1 MANVTNSISLQDKMT
16 PVLSQII
23 RSLDLTVKA
32 MKSVNAESNRV
43 TQEKAFKAANNAIKQ
58 ANISLDK
65 MTREMKQAETA
76 SDDLNVKFQKWPN
89 SIMTAASAI
98 QIIRAGIGALRQ
110 GFSILQSFNEAAYVD
125 DAAQTRLASQLRNVV
140 KTREEGIRA
149 QQEIT
154 RLAQEGER
162 NTVVAGTASVAGAS
176 QLATYG
182 LQTQSIQKLLP
193 ALRDLSVGMY
203 GVNVNEEQ
211 MISTAQ
217 LFGKV
222 LNGQT
227 AALTRYGIKMSD
239 AQKKIL
245 ETGNE
250 AQKTEVLVDLLGKSF
265 GGLAENM
272 TQSSAGARAQFE
284 NIWGHMM
291 EEVGK
296 TTADAFGNVYR
307 SIIAN
312 LPKIQAM
319 IQQVVDMI
327 VPFINWVATTGIPMI
342 VSGLEMIMPIVQG
355 IYNFIANNFSWI
367 EPLVSGIGAALLTL
381 ATILGTVSVVTK
393 LVTAAT
399 WLWNI
404 ALNANP
410 IVLVITLIAGL
421 IVWLVR
427 LWKTNDA
434 FRINIIK
441 AWNFI
446 RDGIL
451 NSVSMI
457 KIMVMKAFQGMVNF
471 AIDQVNMLISAVN
484 KIPGVD
490 IPLLERASFGD
501 KVEEEELAK
510 YVKRTQERQAE
521 NAALDAELEA
531 SKARKAEGAM
541 TTPAPSGSEALWSG
555 FNGKINVGT
564 VDEIKGAVN
573 IGENDLQYLKEVAM
587 KDFDVRYQQVTP
599 TLTISNMNVAE
610 TADVDM
616 VAGALEKMINEAQ
629 SADVNVGIAYG
640 N

>member
-1 MANVTNSISLQDKMT
+1 MASVSNSISLVDKMT

-32 MKSVNAESNRV
+32 MKSVNTESNRV
-43 TQEKAFKAANNAIKQ
+43 AQEKAFNAANNAIKQ
-58 ANISLDK
+58 ANNSLDK
-65 MTREMKQAETA
+65 MVQEMKDVKDAG
-76 SDDLNVKFQKWPN
+76 SGVNVQFQKWPN
-89 SIMTAASAI
+89 TIMTAASAL
-98 QIIRAGIGALRQ
+98 QIIRSGIGAIRQ
-110 GFSILQSFNEAAYVD
+110 GVSILQAFNEAAYGE

-140 KTREEGIRA
+140 KTREEGIKA
-149 QQEIT
+149 QQEIN
-154 RLAQEGER
+154 RLAQEGESR
-162 NTVVAGTASVAGAS
+162 TVVSGTATVAGAS

-182 LQTQSIQKLLP
+182 LQSQSIQKLLP

-203 GVNVNEEQ
+203 GVNVSEEQ

-217 LFGKV
+217 LLGKA

-227 AALTRYGIKMSD
+227 AALTRYGIKMTEV
-239 AQKKIL
+239 QKTIL
-245 ETGNE
+245 ETGTE
-250 AQKTEVLVDLLGKSF
+250 AQKTEVLVKLLGNSF

-272 TQSSAGARAQFE
+272 AQSSAGARAQFQ

-291 EEVGK
+291 EEIGK

-312 LPKIQAM
+312 LPKIQE
-319 IQQVVDMI
+319 ILQQVINMV

-342 VSGLEMIMPIVQG
+342 ISGLEMIMPIITG
-355 IYNFIANNFSWI
+355 IYNFIAGNFSWI

-381 ATILGTVSVVTK
+381 ATILGTVAAVTK
-393 LVTAAT
+393 VVTAAQ
-399 WLWNI
+399 WLLNA

-410 IVLVITLIAGL
+410 YVLIITLIAGL

-427 LWKTNDA
+427 LWKTNDT

-446 RDGIL
+446 KDGIL
-451 NSVSMI
+451 NSVAMI

-490 IPLLERASFGD
+490 IPMLERANFGD

-510 YVKRTQERQAE
+510 YIKRTEDRQAE

-531 SKARKAEGAM
+531 SRLKKEEQAIGVQGQSGA
-541 TTPAPSGSEALWSG
+541 EALWGSFSG
-555 FNGKINVGT
+555 PVHTIVDEVK
-564 VDEIKGAVN
+564 DEIKL
-573 IGENDLQYLKEVAM
+573 GENDLQYLKDVAM
-587 KDFDVRYQQVTP
+587 KDFDVHYQQVTP
-599 TLTISNMNVAE
+599 SVNIQNMTITK
-610 TADVDM
+610 TADV
-616 VAGALEKMINEAQ
+616 NEVMDAFEQ
-629 SADVNVGIAYG
+629 KIVESSNADINVGIAYG
-640 N
+640 S

>member
-32 MKSVNAESNRV
+32 MKTVNVESNRV
-43 TQEKAFKAANNAIKQ
+43 AQEKAFKQANNAIKQ
-58 ANISLDK
+58 ANNSLDK
-65 MTREMKQAETA
+65 MVSEMKGAKDA
-76 SDDLNVKFQKWPN
+76 SKDVNVQFQKWPN
-89 SIMTAASAI
+89 SIMTAASAL
-98 QIIRAGIGALRQ
+98 QIIRSCLGALRQ
-110 GFSILQSFNEAAYVD
+110 GFSLLQSFNEAAYGD

-140 KTREEGIRA
+140 KSREEGIKA
-149 QQEIT
+149 QKEIN

-162 NTVVAGTASVAGAS
+162 KTVVAGTATVAGAS

-182 LQTQSIQKLLP
+182 LQSQSIQRLIP
-193 ALRDLSVGMY
+193 ALQDLSVGMY
-203 GVNVNEEQ
+203 GVNVSEEQ

-222 LNGQT
+222 MNGQT
-227 AALTRYGIKMSD
+227 AALTRYGIKMTD

-250 AQKTEVLVDLLGKSF
+250 AQKTQVLVEMLGKSF

-272 TQSSAGARAQFE
+272 TQSSAGARAQFQ

-312 LPKIQAM
+312 LPQIQAM
-319 IQQVVDMI
+319 IQQVVNMI

-342 VSGLEMIMPIVQG
+342 VSGLQMIMPIVQG
-355 IYNFIANNFSWI
+355 IYDFIANNFSWI

-399 WLWNI
+399 WLWNV

-510 YVKRTQERQAE
+510 YVKRTEERRAE
-521 NAALDAELEA
+521 NAALDAELAA
-531 SKARKAEGAM
+531 SKERKAAEDM
-541 TTPAPSGSEALWSG
+541 TSPAPTGAEALWG
-555 FNGKINVGT
+555 NFKGGPVHTIVDE
-564 VDEIKGAVN
+564 VRDEIK
-573 IGENDLQYLKEVAM
+573 IGEDDIKYLKDVAM

-610 TADVDM
+610 TADVDA

-629 SADVNVGIAYG
+629 SADVNMGITYA

>member
-1 MANVTNSISLQDKMT
+1 MANINNSISLQDKMT

-32 MKSVNAESNRV
+32 MKSVSAESNKV
-43 TQEKAFKAANNAIKQ
+43 TQQKAFNAANNAIKQ
-58 ANISLDK
+58 ANNSLDK
-65 MTREMKQAETA
+65 MVSEMKQAK
-76 SDDLNVKFQKWPN
+76 NVSGDVNVQFQKWPN
-89 SIMTAASAI
+89 SIMTAASAL
-98 QIIRAGIGALRQ
+98 QIIRSGLGALRQ
-110 GFSILQSFNEAAYVD
+110 GFGILQSFNEAAYGE

-140 KTREEGIRA
+140 RTREEGIRA
-149 QQEIT
+149 QAEIN

-162 NTVVAGTASVAGAS
+162 RTVVAGTASVAGAS

-182 LQTQSIQKLLP
+182 LQAQSIQKLLP

-203 GVNVNEEQ
+203 GVNVSEEQ

-227 AALTRYGIKMSD
+227 AALTRYGIKISEV
-239 AQKKIL
+239 QKKIL

-250 AQKTEVLVDLLGKSF
+250 TEKTEVLVKLLGNSF

-272 TQSSAGARAQFE
+272 AQSSAGARAQFQ
-284 NIWGHMM
+284 NVWQHMM
-291 EEVGK
+291 EEIGK
-296 TTADAFGNVYR
+296 TSANAFGNVYR
-307 SIIAN
+307 SIIEN
-312 LPKIQAM
+312 LPKIQAA
-319 IQQVVDMI
+319 IQQLINMVV
-327 VPFINWVATTGIPMI
+327 PLINWIATTGIPLI
-342 VSGLEMIMPIVQG
+342 VSGLDAIMPIITT
-355 IYNFIANNFSWI
+355 IYNFIANNFGWI
-367 EPLVSGIGAALLTL
+367 EPLVSGIGASLLTL
-381 ATILGTVSVVTK
+381 ATILGTVAMVTK

-399 WLWNI
+399 WLLNI

-427 LWKTNDA
+427 LWKTNDT

-446 RDGIL
+446 KDGIL
-451 NSVSMI
+451 DAVAMI

-471 AIDQVNMLISAVN
+471 AIGQVNMLISAVN

-490 IPLLERASFGD
+490 IPLLEKTSFGD

-510 YVKRTQERQAE
+510 YIKRKDERKAE

-531 SKARKAEGAM
+531 SKARKAQEAVNG
-541 TTPAPSGSEALWSG
+541 PAPSGAEALWGSFKG
-555 FNGKINVGT
+555 PVHTI
-564 VDEIKGAVN
+564 VDEIKDEVK
-573 IGENDLQYLKEVAM
+573 IGEDDIKYLKDVAM

-599 TLTISNMNVAE
+599 SVTISNMNVAE
-610 TADVDM
+610 TADVD
-616 VAGALEKMINEAQ
+616 VIAGTLEKMINEAQ

-640 N
+640 S